1 MKGPPL
7 PGRMYYSYRYLP
19 LSLLLFLVTS
29 ATVVCRVSGRRS
41 RDRRNTFNVSSSSSK
56 GSLGVDP
63 SPTWTLT
70 EAPHKTN
77 ATFSLMPVPATAT
90 AGASS
95 SSICLDEKYKNTWR
109 LPPFDDPLF
118 PLQWYL
124 VNRRK
129 PGHDLNVLPV
139 WHEGVTGKGVVVAL
153 IDDGVDF
160 EHGDLA
166 PAYRADLSYDF
177 NRGKQPSRPD
187 PRHREHHGT
196 RCAGQIAG
204 RANNS
209 ICGVG
214 IAPEAQ
220 ISVIGIL
227 TQAVSSRNEAAA
239 VTHKY
244 HDNQIYSCSWGP
256 ADNGKAIDGPDAMV
270 LRAFIKGLTQGR
282 SGRGS
287 IYVFAAGNG
296 GQTVDNC
303 NYDGYASGMFA
314 LTVGAI
320 DHDHRMP
327 RYMEPC
333 AAQLVVAYSS
343 NDEYKIATTDLG
355 GHQCTLKHGGTS
367 AAAPMVT
374 GILALALS
382 VNPSLTWRDVRYLCV
397 EAALPISI
405 SDASWVRNSA
415 GRWYSH
421 HFGFGRVDAHKL
433 VTLARTWKSVP
444 RQAVRSLPVKTVN
457 ASIGE
462 RPIMDSIDITP
473 QMMGKFKLDDLTM
486 LEYVTVR
493 LNIEHSCRGDVLIF
507 LRSPGGTQIPLATRR
522 PLDRSGAG
530 LKGIT
535 MMTVAFWGEK
545 IRNADVN
552 RWTLVVTNAPH
563 ARGHG
568 RLLDYRLAFWGPLR
582 ESVMETDEEYSKAFL
597 YNYYPP
603 SEDYFEDKDGIFDVS
618 GSGATNRTHAQT
630 GNQREMSADDRA
642 VLLLAGSFALL
653 LLLAAS
659 CRLILRLIQRRRG
672 FAPIPPSFNTS
683 QPMVPVFDEKQQL
696 VIRL

>member
-1 MKGPPL
+1 MCL
-7 PGRMYYSYRYLP
+7 SRRCRP
-19 LSLLLFLVTS
+19 LSLLLLLVVL
-29 ATVVCRVSGRRS
+29 AVLVCLVSGGRARGG
-41 RDRRNTFNVSSSSSK
+41 RDTFNVSRTSDQSSFGVKSS
-56 GSLGVDP
+56 L
-63 SPTWTLT
+63 TRTLT
-70 EAPHKTN
+70 EEPHQGN
-77 ATFSLMPVPATAT
+77 ATFSIMPLTAT
-90 AGASS
+90 VMVSS
-95 SSICLDEKYKNTWR
+95 SSICLDEKGKDAWEP
-109 LPPFDDPLF
+109 PPFDDPLF

-124 VNRRK
+124 FNRRK
-129 PGHDLNVLPV
+129 PGHDLNVIPV
-139 WHEGVTGKGVVVAL
+139 WREGVTGKGVVVAL

-166 PAYRADLSYDF
+166 SAYRADLSYDF

-204 RANNS
+204 RANNG

-214 IAPEAQ
+214 IAPDAQ
-220 ISVIGIL
+220 ISVISIL

-244 HDNQIYSCSWGP
+244 HENQIYSCSWGP
-256 ADNGKAIDGPDAMV
+256 ADDGKAIDGPDAMV
-270 LRAFIKGLTQGR
+270 LRSFIKGLTQGR
-282 SGRGS
+282 NGRGS

-296 GQTVDNC
+296 KSVDNC

-397 EAALPISI
+397 ETALPININDS
-405 SDASWVRNSA
+405 SWVRNGA
-415 GRWYSH
+415 GLWYSP

-444 RQAVRSLPVKTVN
+444 RQAVRSLPIKTVN
-457 ASIGE
+457 ASVGE
-462 RPIMDSIDITP
+462 EAILDSINISP
-473 QMMGKFKLDDLTM
+473 QMMEKLRLNDLTM

-522 PLDRSGAG
+522 PLDRSSAG

-535 MMTVAFWGEK
+535 MMTVAFWGES
-545 IRNADVN
+545 IRHEGEG
-552 RWTLVVTNAPH
+552 RWTLVVANAPH
-563 ARGHG
+563 AQGHG
-568 RLLDYRLAFWGPLR
+568 RLVDYRLAFWGPLR
-582 ESVMETDEEYSKAFL
+582 EDVRETDEEYSKAFL
-597 YNYYPP
+597 HNYYPP
-603 SEDYFEDKDGIFDVS
+603 SEEHFADRDELFINESNPVIANWIS
-618 GSGATNRTHAQT
+618 QAQK
-630 GNQREMSADDRA
+630 GNQRKMSADDKA
-642 VLLLAGSFALL
+642 VLLAGSLVLL
-653 LLLAAS
+653 LLLAAL
-659 CRLILRLIQRRRG
+659 CRLVFRLIRRRRG
-672 FAPIPPSFNTS
+672 FAPVPPSFNTL
-683 QPMVPVFDEKQQL
+683 QFTTPILDEKQQL
-696 VIRL
+696 ILGL